1 MRSLRLISSS
11 LVLLIVCVA
20 TVRTASAQQRQSRPE
35 DVVRVNT
42 ELVQTDV
49 MVFAKDGS
57 FVEGLKREQ
66 FELKIDG
73 KAHAIAFFERVS
85 AGSRNEEAQLAVARG
100 GAKQNEVTGAPVPL
114 DRGRAVF
121 FYLDDLH
128 LSASSI
134 TQTRALLRRFVD
146 HEMGQNDEVAI
157 VSATGQIG
165 FLQQLTNNKE
175 VLTRAIERVSV
186 RPVSGRDAGRPPMTE
201 YQATLVEQNDS
212 EVIDVFID
220 ALLRDN
226 PGLPRQMAG
235 DMVRQRASAIAQQ
248 AAHFTT
254 ISLAS
259 LEGLVRSA
267 APLSGR
273 KLFFLISDGFLL
285 DQRNSNALDRMR
297 LITSEAAR
305 SGIVI
310 YSLDARGL
318 IASAGDLTGDGVF
331 DPSGRLQRA
340 SAGEIYASQDG
351 LNALARD
358 TGGRAIFNTN
368 ALSTAVTTAVKE
380 TSVYYLLAW
389 RPDNDEQ
396 RGAKFKRIEVNIVG
410 RPQLL
415 VRVRPNPVNSVAI
428 ETAAGSSNKSPAVPK
443 TAGED
448 LRQALTGLY
457 PTNTF
462 PVSLAVHFLNL
473 PDIGTVIGASM
484 KIHPTADAFEITNG
498 KPTAAVDVAGVVFDD
513 QGRRA
518 SGFQEHL
525 VITSSSPDLR
535 SVSSSSLI
543 YNYRAALKP
552 GLYQVRVAARDQKS
566 GQTGAALAWIEVPDL
581 TARHLALSSIIST
594 ERLQTE
600 EPNAAG
606 PGMSSLVSGFSTPRL
621 NIEHRVAHS
630 SRLGFL
636 FFTYNAAIAD
646 PPRVAIAEPSASIS
660 QATPDLA
667 VQVQVIRDNEPVLT
681 TTLRK
686 IETAGTPDLTRVP
699 YAAEI
704 PLQALP
710 VGRYLLKVTV
720 IDRIAKSS
728 ASQQLSF
735 QVD

>member
-11 LVLLIVCVA
+11 LVLLLIVCVA
-20 TVRTASAQQRQSRPE
+20 TVRSASAQQRESRPE

-57 FVEGLKREQ
+57 FVDGLKREQ

-73 KAHAIAFFERVS
+73 KPHAIAFFERVS
-85 AGSRNEEAQLAVARG
+85 AGSRNEEAQLAAARG
-100 GAKQNEVTGAPVPL
+100 GAKNGVAGAPVPL

-134 TQTRALLRRFVD
+134 SQTRALLRRFVD

-175 VLTRAIERVSV
+175 VLTRAIERLSV
-186 RPVSGRDAGRPPMTE
+186 RTVSGRDAERLAMTE

-212 EVIDVFID
+212 DVIDVFID

-267 APLSGR
+267 GPLPGR

-285 DQRNSNALDRMR
+285 DHRNSNALDRMR
-297 LITSEAAR
+297 VIASAAAR

-318 IASAGDLTGDGVF
+318 IASAGDLAGGSVF

-340 SAGEIYASQDG
+340 SSGETYASEDG

-368 ALSTAVTTAVKE
+368 ALSTAVTAAVKE

-396 RGAKFKRIEVNIVG
+396 RGARFKRMEVNISG

-415 VRVRPNPVNSVAI
+415 VRVRPNPGNSEAS
-428 ETAAGSSNKSPAVPK
+428 ETTAGSSKSPAVPK

-448 LRQALTGLY
+448 LRQALRELY

-473 PDIGTVIGASM
+473 PDLGAVIGASM
-484 KIHPTADAFEITNG
+484 KIHPTADAFVITNG
-498 KPTAAVDVAGVVFDD
+498 KPTATVDVAGVVYDD
-513 QGRRA
+513 QGRPVK
-518 SGFQEHL
+518 SFQEHL
-525 VITSSSPDLR
+525 VITSNAPDLQ

-552 GLYQVRVAARDQKS
+552 GLYQVRAAARDQKS
-566 GQTGAALAWIEVPDL
+566 GQTGAAMGWIEVPDL
-581 TARHLALSSIIST
+581 TARRLALSSIIST
-594 ERLQTE
+594 ERFQTE
-600 EPNAAG
+600 APDAAG
-606 PGMSSLVSGFSTPRL
+606 SGISSLVSGFSTPRL
-621 NIEHRVAHS
+621 NIEHRFAHTS
-630 SRLGFL
+630 HLGFL

-646 PPRVAIAEPSASIS
+646 APRVAVAEPSGSINK
-660 QATPDLA
+660 AIPDLA
-667 VQVQVIRDNEPVLT
+667 VLVQILRDNEPVLT

-686 IETAGTPDLTRVP
+686 IETAETQDLTRVP

>member
-267 APLSGR
+267 APLPGR

-285 DQRNSNALDRMR
+285 DHRNSNALDRMR
-297 LITSEAAR
+297 VITSAAAR

-318 IASAGDLTGDGVF
+318 IASAGDLA
-331 DPSGRLQRA
+331 GRSCWCA
-340 SAGEIYASQDG
+340 C
-351 LNALARD
+351 
-358 TGGRAIFNTN
+358 GRI
-368 ALSTAVTTAVKE
+368 LV
-380 TSVYYLLAW
+380 
-389 RPDNDEQ
+389 
-396 RGAKFKRIEVNIVG
+396 IVG
-410 RPQLL
+410 RPKPRPAATRVRQCQRLL
-415 VRVRPNPVNSVAI
+415 V
-428 ETAAGSSNKSPAVPK
+428 
-443 TAGED
+443 
-448 LRQALTGLY
+448 
-457 PTNTF
+457 
-462 PVSLAVHFLNL
+462 
-473 PDIGTVIGASM
+473 
-484 KIHPTADAFEITNG
+484 KIS
-498 KPTAAVDVAGVVFDD
+498 
-513 QGRRA
+513 GR
-518 SGFQEHL
+518 H
-525 VITSSSPDLR
+525 
-535 SVSSSSLI
+535 
-543 YNYRAALKP
+543 
-552 GLYQVRVAARDQKS
+552 
-566 GQTGAALAWIEVPDL
+566 
-581 TARHLALSSIIST
+581 
-594 ERLQTE
+594 
-600 EPNAAG
+600 
-606 PGMSSLVSGFSTPRL
+606 
-621 NIEHRVAHS
+621 
-630 SRLGFL
+630 
-636 FFTYNAAIAD
+636 
-646 PPRVAIAEPSASIS
+646 
-660 QATPDLA
+660 
-667 VQVQVIRDNEPVLT
+667 
-681 TTLRK
+681 
-686 IETAGTPDLTRVP
+686 
-699 YAAEI
+699 
-704 PLQALP
+704 
-710 VGRYLLKVTV
+710 
-720 IDRIAKSS
+720 
-728 ASQQLSF
+728 
-735 QVD
+735 